1 MPFTLNGTTLTAV
14 SFNGTNITTV
24 IFNGTTVF
32 SSMTVTFNANGGGT
46 PSPTS
51 KVVINGST
59 YGTLATVSRTGHT
72 FNGWFTA
79 SSGGTQITS
88 ESTVTQTAN
97 HTLFAQWTAITMT
110 VTFNANGG
118 TTPSPTSKV
127 VTYNSTYGTLATT
140 SRSGFTFNGW
150 FTASSGG
157 VQRTSSSTVTA
168 TANHTLFAQ
177 WTEVASTQTST
188 PFIGSMAC
196 SCDFDGTAIIVTV
209 TNNDSS
215 SATVYAASNTSFS
228 GQQSATVSSGG
239 SATFYFYGYFN
250 PPGSVTF
257 YARAQASGKTMSSPY
272 QRTQSL
278 TFCFS
283 EPGCGGGGG
292 FGGF

>member
-1 MPFTLNGTTLTAV
+1 
-14 SFNGTNITTV
+14 
-24 IFNGTTVF
+24 
-32 SSMTVTFNANGGGT
+32 MTVTFD
-46 PSPTS
+46 
-51 KVVINGST
+51 
-59 YGTLATVSRTGHT
+59 
-72 FNGWFTA
+72 
-79 SSGGTQITS
+79 
-88 ESTVTQTAN
+88 
-97 HTLFAQWTAITMT
+97 
-110 VTFNANGG
+110 ANGG

-188 PFIGSMAC
+188 PFIGSMSC
-196 SCDFDGTAIIVTV
+196 SCDFDGTAVIVTV

-215 SATVYAASNTSFS
+215 SATVSAASNTSFI

-239 SATFYFYGYFN
+239 SATFYFYGYSN

-272 QRTQSL
+272 QRTQTL
-278 TFCFS
+278 NFCLS